1 MPRLK
6 TDTVGTGDQS
16 WLASLHAVREARSGT
31 LDTSAFT
38 KATHYPNGYFI
49 SGLPLGQITAT
60 KLYAPYNS
68 GAADGTQTLAGF
80 LVFDVPTDGVEDLN
94 AAILDHGRIYTD
106 KLPIAGIT
114 AATATSGQFVMLTK
128 GAGA

>member
-31 LDTSAFT
+31 LDVSAFT

-60 KLYAPYNS
+60 KLYARSTRCQPTARRPS
-68 GAADGTQTLAGF
+68 PGTC
-80 LVFDVPTDGVEDLN
+80 
-94 AAILDHGRIYTD
+94 
-106 KLPIAGIT
+106 
-114 AATATSGQFVMLTK
+114 
-128 GAGA
+128 